1 MPEGHSPRQ
10 AISRN
15 LVLDVIGAMGVGITG
30 ALVSV
35 LLPTI
40 ARRGGLDP
48 IGLAALTA
56 MPFVA
61 NLLSAYAGRVG
72 PRTSLQMALV
82 RVAGAGALLL
92 LVAWPLPPGMLLV
105 VLAFMLSIS
114 FSNPFQLR
122 LWGALY
128 PSRLLGRVLA
138 VLGMSR
144 AAAGAVAA
152 LAIGIAADAFGVP
165 AAIAAA
171 GILGVLCA
179 IAYAGQRARSGGRP
193 HGYSAR
199 ESVRALL
206 APRGLRQAL
215 VGQLFFGG
223 GLIAAAPLYALV
235 HVDRLHLSLAEVGGI
250 GIAISAATMVSY
262 PFWGMATDRLGP
274 ASTLRIG
281 SAFGVLSLAGYG
293 LAPSLVWLLPAAVA
307 LGVANASIDVGL
319 NAYVSGETTLAN
331 RAPAQ
336 AGWNAV
342 TGARGI
348 AASFVMSALVS
359 LGLASVGTAL
369 LLCAVAAG
377 VGAFIFFRLE
387 APALL
392 GSDVAA
398 LEGASVEAAVSD
410 VLPNETVEAV
420 GA

>member
-1 MPEGHSPRQ
+1 MPQPL
-10 AISRN
+10 ARN
-15 LVLDVIGAMGVGITG
+15 LTLDTIGAMGVGITG

-40 ARRGGLDP
+40 ARRGGVDP

-56 MPFVA
+56 LPFVA

-72 PRTSLQMALV
+72 PRTAVQMAAV

-92 LVAWPLPPGMLLV
+92 LVAWPLPPGMLVV
-105 VLAFMLSIS
+105 VLVFMLSMS

-128 PSRLLGRVLA
+128 PSRLLGRVLGL
-138 VLGMSR
+138 LGMSR

-165 AAIAAA
+165 AAIAAT
-171 GILGVLCA
+171 GVLGVLTA
-179 IAYAGQRARSGGRP
+179 IAYAGLRARSSERP
-193 HGYSAR
+193 ATYSAR

-206 APRGLRQAL
+206 ERPGLVRAVIAQ
-215 VGQLFFGG
+215 GFFGG

-250 GIAISAATMVSY
+250 GIAISAATTVSY
-262 PFWGMATDRLGP
+262 PLWGMASDRLGP
-274 ASTLRIG
+274 ASALRIG
-281 SAFGVLSLAGYG
+281 GVFGVLGLAGYA
-293 LAPSLVWLLPAAVA
+293 LAPSLAVLFPAALA
-307 LGVANASIDVGL
+307 LGAANSSIDVGL
-319 NAYVSGETTLAN
+319 SAYLSAETSLAS
-331 RAPAQ
+331 RAAAQ

-348 AASFVMSALVS
+348 AAAFLMSS
-359 LGLASVGTAL
+359 LLSVGLVTVATGL
-369 LLCAVAAG
+369 LLCAAAAA
-377 VGAFIFFRLE
+377 VGAFLFFRLGPSPVP
-387 APALL
+387 APGGAAATE
-392 GSDVAA
+392 GAA
-398 LEGASVEAAVSD
+398 LEAAVSD
-410 VLPNETVEAV
+410 VVPNETVEAL

>member
-1 MPEGHSPRQ
+1 VTTNQRSL
-10 AISRN
+10 IRN
-15 LVLDVIGAMGVGITG
+15 LALDIVGAVGVGVTG

-40 ARRGGLDP
+40 ARRGGVDP

-61 NLLSAYAGRVG
+61 NMLSAYAGRIG
-72 PRTSLQMALV
+72 PRTPGQLGLV

-105 VLAFMLSIS
+105 VLVFMLSMS

-128 PSRLLGRVLA
+128 PSRVLGRVLA

-152 LAIGIAADAFGVP
+152 LAIGITADAFEVP
-165 AAIAAA
+165 AAIAATGA
-171 GILGVLCA
+171 FGVVA
-179 IAYAGQRARSGGRP
+179 SVAYAGQRARSRERP
-193 HGYSAR
+193 PSYSPR

-206 APRGLRQAL
+206 APPGLRRAL
-215 VGQLFFGG
+215 VAQLFFGG

-250 GIAISAATMVSY
+250 GIAISAATTASY

-281 SAFGVLSLAGYG
+281 GVFGVASLAGYA
-293 LAPSLVWLLPAAVA
+293 LAPTLALLLPAAIA
-307 LGVANASIDVGL
+307 LGAANASIDVGL

-331 RAPAQ
+331 RAAAQ
-336 AGWNAV
+336 AGWNGV
-342 TGARGI
+342 TGVRGI
-348 AASFVMSALVS
+348 AASFVMSALVTA
-359 LGLASVGTAL
+359 GVTSVAEAL
-369 LLCAVAAG
+369 LLCAGAAV
-377 VGAFIFFRLE
+377 VGAVLFFRLGP
-387 APALL
+387 PALSRPEAAASE
-392 GSDVAA
+392 GAA
-398 LEGASVEAAVSD
+398 LEVAASDVVPNEAVEA
-410 VLPNETVEAV
+410 L